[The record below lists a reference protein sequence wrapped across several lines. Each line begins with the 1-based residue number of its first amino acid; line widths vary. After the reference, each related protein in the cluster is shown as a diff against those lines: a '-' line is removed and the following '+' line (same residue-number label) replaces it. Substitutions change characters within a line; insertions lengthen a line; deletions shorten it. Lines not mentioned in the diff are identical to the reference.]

1 MTGTQARAGRR
12 EWIGLAVLVLPVLLI
27 SMDMTVLYFAV
38 PFLSAA
44 LEPSAT
50 QQLWIV
56 DVYAFLLAGLLI
68 TMGTLGDRIGR
79 RLLLLAGAVAFSAA
93 SLAAA
98 YASNA
103 ELLITARAVMGV
115 AGAVLAPS
123 TLALIRNMFRDPGQ
137 RRTAIAVWTAGF
149 SGGAAVG
156 PIVSGLLLQKFWWGS
171 VFLVNLPVMAVLL
184 ILGPILLPEYK
195 DPRPRRFDL
204 LGALLSLAAVLPII
218 YGMKKLATDGFSWPP
233 TAILVAG
240 AVAAVLFV
248 VRQRTARDPLID
260 LSLFRNRGFSAS
272 LLVNLFTLFA
282 MVGFA
287 LFSTQWLQLVN
298 GLSPLKAALWSLP
311 APVSVGVATSLA
323 AALAKKI
330 RAAYIIGGGLVIAAA
345 GFAIMTQ
352 TKADSSLA
360 LVVTG
365 ATVLA
370 AGAGVALTLTA
381 DMIVSA
387 APPERAGAAS
397 ALSET
402 SNQLGGALGVAIL
415 GSIGTA
421 IYTRDVANAASGLPP
436 EARHAA
442 KGTLGGA
449 KEVAAHLPAAEGGH
463 LLSTAEDAFTH
474 GMAVNAWAGGALMLA
489 GALAAVL
496 FLRTVKPPAAEP
508 GAPEPAPEPEPVPRP

>member
-1 MTGTQARAGRR
+1 MTGNEARAGRR

-68 TMGTLGDRIGR
+68 TMGTLGDRVGR
-79 RLLLLAGAVAFSAA
+79 RLLLLVGAVAFSAA

-98 YASNA
+98 YAGDA
-103 ELLITARAVMGV
+103 AMLIAARAVMGV

-171 VFLVNLPVMAVLL
+171 VFLINLPVMAVLL
-184 ILGPILLPEYK
+184 VLGPILLPEYR
-195 DPRPRRFDL
+195 DPKPGRFDL
-204 LGALLSLAAVLPII
+204 PGALLSLAAVLPMI

-233 TAILVAG
+233 TAILIAGVVAG
-240 AVAAVLFV
+240 ALFV

-260 LSLFRNRGFSAS
+260 LALFRNRGFSAS
-272 LLVNLFTLFA
+272 ILVNLFTLFA

-311 APVSVGVATSLA
+311 APVSVGVATSIA
-323 AALAKKI
+323 AALAKKV

-352 TKADSSLA
+352 LKADSNLA
-360 LVVTG
+360 VVVTG

-387 APPERAGAAS
+387 APPERAGTAS
-397 ALSET
+397 ALAET

-421 IYTRDVANAASGLPP
+421 IYTRDVAGSVTGLPP
-436 EARHAA
+436 AARHAA

-449 KEVAAHLPAAEGGH
+449 KEVAAHLPADQGRH
-463 LLSTAEDAFTH
+463 LLDVAKDAFTH
-474 GMAVNAWAGGALMLA
+474 GMTINAWAGGALMLV
-489 GALAAVL
+489 GATAAVL
-496 FLRTVKPPAAEP
+496 FLRTVKPPAP
-508 GAPEPAPEPEPVPRP
+508 PSAPESPKPETVSQS